1 MALPH
6 LLQLSPSL
14 PTLAGCQSRDDQQHA
29 VRNVQRA
36 VDVRGFAGEA
46 REHAPDSSGDYA
58 AGFFVF
64 DIAARRGWGKLT
76 DCLG

>member
-1 MALPH
+1 
-6 LLQLSPSL
+6 
-14 PTLAGCQSRDDQQHA
+14 